1 MGKMSLKIMK
11 RLLLLTCAI
20 ILISSLRFNA
30 PRRHTRDKSS
40 IVLKQS
46 RYNILQIFMKQ
57 YIVIIDRKVEE
68 TKIVEQKVINLGTF
82 KVSAYNL
89 SYQSTQKSRGSSGYG
104 ITSSGFNLSGHTLA
118 SARVI
123 AVDPRI
129 IPIGS
134 KVRLTFKDDKY
145 KSYSEI
151 YTAKDVGGG
160 IIGKHLDLFIGD
172 SPDSNKR
179 AKDFGITYC
188 TVEII
193 NNN

>member
-1 MGKMSLKIMK
+1 MGKMSLKVMK

-40 IVLKQS
+40 IRLIQS
-46 RYNILQIFMKQ
+46 KYNILEIFRKQ

-104 ITSSGFNLSGHTLA
+104 ITSSGFNLSGHTLS

-123 AVDPRI
+123 ATDPNV
-129 IPIGS
+129 IPTGS
-134 KVRLTFKDDKY
+134 IVELTFLDEKY
-145 KSYSEI
+145 KKYNGNYRAFDI
-151 YTAKDVGGG
+151 GGA
-160 IIGKHLDLFIGD
+160 IVKNRIDLFIGD
-172 SPDSNKR
+172 DYGSNKR
-179 AKDFGITYC
+179 AINFGITKAE
-188 TVEII
+188 VII
-193 NNN
+193 LNN